1 MRKDQEAI
9 AGERYIRNLIAEG
22 EHQKLDFK
30 FAVNDS
36 RKIARSLVAFG
47 NTEGGKLLLGV
58 KDNGAIAGVRSE
70 EEYFMLEAAA
80 QLYCKPEIP
89 IKAKNWLVEGKTV
102 LEVDIPKMK
111 APCFVKDENNQW
123 RAYVRVAD
131 QNILANRVLLE
142 FWKRKKVPKGTFV
155 EYSKAE
161 NELLNYLSSHSTIS
175 LSAFTKVAH
184 ITHTEAE
191 DILVNLMSLG
201 IIEIHLH
208 EKGASYSLKE
218 VHS

>member
-1 MRKDQEAI
+1 MRKDQEAL
-9 AGERYIRNLIAEG
+9 AGERYIKNLIAEG
-22 EHQKLDFK
+22 EHQQLDFK

-36 RKIARSLVAFG
+36 RKIARSFVAFA
-47 NTEGGKLLLGV
+47 NTKGGKLLLGV
-58 KDNGAIAGVRSE
+58 KDNGALAGVRSE

-89 IKAKNWLVEGKTV
+89 IKAKNWLVEGKTI

-111 APCFVKDENNQW
+111 TPCFVRDEKNQW
-123 RAYVRVAD
+123 KAYVRVDD

-142 FWKRKKVPKGTFV
+142 FWKRKKVPSGTYV

-161 NELLNYLSSHSTIS
+161 NELLSYLSNHEKIS
-175 LSAFTKVAH
+175 LTAFTKLAH
-184 ITHTEAE
+184 ITHAEAE
-191 DILVNLMSLG
+191 EILINLLSMG
-201 IIEIHLH
+201 IIDIHLH
-208 EKGASYSLKE
+208 EKGANYSLKE